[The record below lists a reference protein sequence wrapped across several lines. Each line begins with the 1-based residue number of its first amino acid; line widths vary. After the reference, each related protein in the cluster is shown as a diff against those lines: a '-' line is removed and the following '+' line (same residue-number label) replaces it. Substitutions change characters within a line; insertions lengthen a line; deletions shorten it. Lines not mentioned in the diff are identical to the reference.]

1 MNNGTPTLDELDAT
15 PEEKRLSRIAA
26 DVWGVDPVRCDDG
39 HAHPLLREV
48 WVDAQDKKIQGRLER
63 FGVFGVVST
72 LPELT
77 PEEGGWS
84 PMHVA
89 DGAPVL
95 RGGTYRHIEAVG
107 LVYENCDSQ
116 YDDLA
121 TALLKTLDYERNGTP
136 KERPHKLGAGPAID
150 LESWRSEFTDFF

>member
-1 MNNGTPTLDELDAT
+1 
-15 PEEKRLSRIAA
+15 
-26 DVWGVDPVRCDDG
+26 
-39 HAHPLLREV
+39 
-48 WVDAQDKKIQGRLER
+48 
-63 FGVFGVVST
+63 
-72 LPELT
+72 
-77 PEEGGWS
+77 
-84 PMHVA
+84 MHVA

-150 LESWRSEFTDFF
+150 LESWRSEFTNFF